1 MRIMEDIVE
10 NIAHVRAEIGR
21 AAARRG
27 RDPGEITLIAV
38 TKNVLVDKINA
49 AVEAGITDIG
59 ENRVQEALQ
68 KQKEVVG
75 PVKWHFIGHLQRNKV
90 KDSLTNFALFHSLD
104 RIALAR
110 EIQKRAEQKGV
121 VVPCLVQVN
130 VAGEESKFGLP
141 PGELEAFL
149 RQVAVLNNIKVCGL
163 MTIAPY
169 YNDPEAARPVFRR
182 LRELF
187 EQENYPAGVSM
198 RYLSMGMSNDYTVA
212 VEEGANMVRIG
223 TAIFGKRKY

>member
-1 MRIMEDIVE
+1 MKIMEDIVK
-10 NIAHVRAEIGR
+10 NIARVRAEIDR

-27 RDPGEITLIAV
+27 RDPKEITLIAV
-38 TKNVLVDKINA
+38 TKNVPVARINA
-49 AVEAGITDIG
+49 AIAAGITDLG
-59 ENRVQEALQ
+59 ENRVQEALK
-68 KQKEVVG
+68 KQREVIA

-90 KDSLTNFALFHSLD
+90 KHCITSFALIHSLD
-104 RIALAR
+104 RLPLAQ
-110 EIQKRAEQKGV
+110 EIQRRAAQLGV

-141 PGELEAFL
+141 PAELEPFL
-149 RQVAVLNNIKVCGL
+149 RQVAPLKNIKICGL

-169 YNDPEAARPVFRR
+169 FDEPEAARPVFRR

-187 EQENYPAGVSM
+187 EQGDYPAGVSM
-198 RYLSMGMSNDYTVA
+198 QYLSMGMSNDYIVA

-223 TAIFGKRKY
+223 TALFGKREN